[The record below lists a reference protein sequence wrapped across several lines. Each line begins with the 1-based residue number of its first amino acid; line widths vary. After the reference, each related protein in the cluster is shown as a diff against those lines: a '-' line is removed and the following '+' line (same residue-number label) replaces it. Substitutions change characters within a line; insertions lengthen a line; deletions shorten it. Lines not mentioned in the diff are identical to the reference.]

1 MDFDTSAIAFDV
13 FVWDVISTA
22 ALIVDFSSDA
32 SRPDWTDLPINEL
45 TRLMIGPNVTVG
57 VLWEGMRPDGS

>member
-22 ALIVDFSSDA
+22 ALMFDFNSDA

-45 TRLMIGPNVTVG
+45 TRPM
-57 VLWEGMRPDGS
+57 M

>member
-1 MDFDTSAIAFDV
+1 MDFDTSAIALDV

-22 ALIVDFSSDA
+22 ALMLDLNIDA

-45 TRLMIGPNVTVG
+45 TRLM
-57 VLWEGMRPDGS
+57 MRPYRS